1 MKPLQSAV
9 ALLVI
14 ALTGGEAHAELV
26 THCQFEEVLKPTRS
40 HSAAVGGESLPRVL
54 TSASGRELPLH
65 GSELDRISPVR

>member
-1 MKPLQSAV
+1 MKLLQSAV

-14 ALTGGEAHAELV
+14 ALTGGEAHAELL

-54 TSASGRELPLH
+54 TGALGRELPSYRL
-65 GSELDRISPVR
+65 ER